1 MKLLAPKFQK
11 GNTGRKKILGET
23 VGWAIRLDVEIG
35 TKTSK
40 RFAVIVKCKATT
52 VKWPDLR
59 RVSGLAT
66 GR

>member
-23 VGWAIRLDVEIG
+23 VDAIRLDVEIG

-52 VKWPDLR
+52 VKWPDLP